1 MKRPLHLQQINWIV
15 ASQGAAQVILLTQ
28 IPLIIEYCG
37 LDLATLGALV
47 AVSTFCLMIAGP
59 VWGELGDKIGRKPI
73 LLFGLSGAL
82 LAQVLFVALLVALA
96 QGYLDTDT
104 ALVALVASRILYGL
118 NAAAIFPCCQAWAI
132 ELGEEQQRLSI
143 LSKISAAANLGRGLG
158 PLLALPA
165 LVAGS
170 LWPLLW
176 LVLLPLS
183 ALTLALFLPQASS
196 KKTAKQKTETTHWPT
211 ATMGFFAIALL
222 GTVSIGQLQ
231 VVMGPVLQDLYGLSA
246 LGASSTTAILLAAVA
261 ICGFLVQVGLVR
273 KIKHPQISLMI
284 GVLCMGLG
292 TATLSLALGSTFA
305 APGLLLFVIGIAFLV
320 PGYSALLSRGQ
331 QRNGRLFGLLSLMHT
346 GGYTIGFAV
355 GGWLYE
361 QNPVQPLTGMLFSVS
376 LIGILTVI
384 SLASFWKKA
393 PEAPETSEAKAI

>member
-1 MKRPLHLQQINWIV
+1 MSSPTHFQKINWIV

-59 VWGELGDKIGRKPI
+59 IWGELGDKIGRKPI

-82 LAQVLFVALLVALA
+82 LSQVLFVALLVALA
-96 QGYLDTDT
+96 QGHPETDS
-104 ALVALVASRILYGL
+104 ALIALVASRVLYGL
-118 NAAAIFPCCQAWAI
+118 NAAAIFPCCQAWAL
-132 ELGEEQQRLSI
+132 ELGEKDQQLSI
-143 LSKISAAANLGRGLG
+143 LSGISAAANLGRGLG

-165 LVAGS
+165 LIAGS

-176 LVLLPLS
+176 LLLLPFS
-183 ALTLALFLPQASS
+183 ALILTLFLPQSPE
-196 KKTAKQKTETTHWPT
+196 KTITAKETEKTNLPT
-211 ATMGFFAIALL
+211 ATISLFTIALL

-246 LGASSTTAILLAAVA
+246 LGASSTTAVLLASVA

-273 KIKHPQISLMI
+273 KIERPQISLMI
-284 GVLCMGLG
+284 GVLCVCLG
-292 TATLSLALGSTFA
+292 TMTLSLTLGSALA
-305 APGLLLFVIGIAFLV
+305 APGLMLFVVGVAFLV
-320 PGYSALLSRGQ
+320 PGYSALVSRGQ
-331 QRNGRLFGLLSLMHT
+331 QRSGRLFGLLSLMHT
-346 GGYTIGFAV
+346 GGYTIGFAL

-361 QNPVQPLTGMLFSVS
+361 QSSSQPLIGMLFSVS
-376 LIGILTVI
+376 LIAILTLTNFVI
-384 SLASFWKKA
+384 SWKKS
-393 PEAPETSEAKAI
+393 PNVSAI

>member
-1 MKRPLHLQQINWIV
+1 MRKSLHFQKINWIV

-59 VWGELGDKIGRKPI
+59 IWGELGDKIGRKPI
-73 LLFGLSGAL
+73 LLAGLSGAL
-82 LAQVLFVALLVALA
+82 LSQILFVALLVALA
-96 QGYLDTDT
+96 QGYLETDT

-118 NAAAIFPCCQAWAI
+118 NAAAIFPCCQAWAL
-132 ELGEEQQRLSI
+132 ELGEKNQQLSI
-143 LSKISAAANLGRGLG
+143 LSGISAAANLGRGLG
-158 PLLALPA
+158 PLLALPTL
-165 LVAGS
+165 LVGS

-176 LVLLPLS
+176 LVLLPFS
-183 ALTLALFLPQASS
+183 ALTLTLFLPRVPGCTIAE
-196 KKTAKQKTETTHWPT
+196 KKVEKTHFPTTT
-211 ATMGFFAIALL
+211 IGLFAIALL

-261 ICGFLVQVGLVR
+261 ICGFFVQILLVR
-273 KIKHPQISLMI
+273 KIARPLISFVI
-284 GVLCMGLG
+284 GVLCICLG
-292 TATLSLALGSTFA
+292 TTSLSLALGSSLA
-305 APGLLLFVIGIAFLV
+305 VLGLILFVIGIAFLV
-320 PGYSALLSRGQ
+320 PGYSALLSQGQ

-346 GGYTIGFAV
+346 GGYTIGFAM

-361 QNPVQPLTGMLFSVS
+361 KSPSQPLAGMLLSVS
-376 LIGILTVI
+376 LIAVLTLI
-384 SLASFWKKA
+384 SLAISWKKA
-393 PEAPETSEAKAI
+393 PKVSAT

>member
-1 MKRPLHLQQINWIV
+1 MSSPTHFQKINWIV

-59 VWGELGDKIGRKPI
+59 IWGELGDKIGRKPI

-82 LAQVLFVALLVALA
+82 LSQVLFVALLVALA
-96 QGYLDTDT
+96 QGHLETDS
-104 ALVALVASRILYGL
+104 ALIALVASRVLYGL
-118 NAAAIFPCCQAWAI
+118 NAAAIFPCCQAWAL
-132 ELGEEQQRLSI
+132 ELGEKDQQLSI
-143 LSKISAAANLGRGLG
+143 LSGISAAANLGRGLG

-165 LVAGS
+165 LIAGS

-176 LVLLPLS
+176 LLLLPFS
-183 ALTLALFLPQASS
+183 ALILTLFLPQSPE
-196 KKTAKQKTETTHWPT
+196 KTITAKETEKTNLPT
-211 ATMGFFAIALL
+211 ATISLFTIALL

-246 LGASSTTAILLAAVA
+246 LGASSTTAVLLASVA

-273 KIKHPQISLMI
+273 KIERPQISLMI
-284 GVLCMGLG
+284 GVLCVCLG
-292 TATLSLALGSTFA
+292 TMTLSLTLGSALA
-305 APGLLLFVIGIAFLV
+305 APGLMLFVVGVAFLV
-320 PGYSALLSRGQ
+320 PGYSALVSRGQ
-331 QRNGRLFGLLSLMHT
+331 QRSGRLFGLLSLMHT
-346 GGYTIGFAV
+346 GGYTIGFAL

-361 QNPVQPLTGMLFSVS
+361 QSSSQPLIGMLFSVS
-376 LIGILTVI
+376 LIAILTLTNFVI
-384 SLASFWKKA
+384 SWKKS
-393 PEAPETSEAKAI
+393 PNVSAI